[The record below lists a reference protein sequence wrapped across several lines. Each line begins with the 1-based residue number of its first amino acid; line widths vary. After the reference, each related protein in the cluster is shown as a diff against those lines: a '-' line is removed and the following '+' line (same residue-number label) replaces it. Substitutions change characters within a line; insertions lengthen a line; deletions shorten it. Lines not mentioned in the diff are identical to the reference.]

1 MRFANRIAIVTG
13 AGGGLGRESALRLA
27 REGAA
32 VLCAD
37 LDGKLA
43 DVTARMIGEGGGR
56 ARGCAVDVTDQA
68 SVDAAVGECAKSLGA
83 PLILVNSAGIGRQVK
98 FVDQKP
104 EEFEQVLA
112 VNLTGSWRMARACA
126 PHMIAAKWG
135 RIVNLSSVA
144 GLRGIAGR
152 VAYGSSKHGV
162 VGLTQHL
169 AIELAPHN
177 ITVNAVAPGPVDTPM
192 TRAMHTKAT
201 REKYASNIPLH
212 RYGTPAE
219 IAAAICFLAS
229 EEASYI
235 TGHTLPVDGGFSAT
249 AAIFEL

>member
-1 MRFANRIAIVTG
+1 MRFADRIAIVTG

-43 DVTARMIGEGGGR
+43 EETARMIGDAGGR
-56 ARGCAVDVTDQA
+56 ARGCAVDVADQA
-68 SVDAAVGECAKSLGA
+68 SVDESVGACAASLGA

-98 FVDQKP
+98 FLDQQP
-104 EEFEQVLA
+104 REFEQVLA
-112 VNLTGSWRMARACA
+112 VNLTGSWRMARACV
-126 PHMIAAKWG
+126 PHMIAAGWG

-192 TRAMHTKAT
+192 TRAMHTQAT
-201 REKYASNIPLH
+201 RESYAANIPLH

-249 AAIFEL
+249 AAIFEI

>member
-1 MRFANRIAIVTG
+1 MRFAHRVAIVTG
-13 AGGGLGRESALRLA
+13 AGGGLGRETALRLGE
-27 REGAA
+27 EGAG
-32 VLCAD
+32 VCCAD
-37 LDGKLA
+37 LDGALA
-43 DVTARMIGEGGGR
+43 EETCASIVASGGR
-56 ARGCAVDVTDQA
+56 AVHCPVDVTLDQ
-68 SVDAAVGECAKSLGA
+68 SVAAMVGACVLKLGT
-83 PLILVNSAGIGRQVK
+83 PHILINSAGIGRQVR
-98 FVDQKP
+98 FLEQSAA
-104 EEFEQVLA
+104 EFEQVLA
-112 VNLTGSWRMARACA
+112 VNLTGSWRCARAVA
-126 PHMIAAKWG
+126 PHLIAANWG

-192 TRAMHTKAT
+192 TRAMHTQAT
-201 REKYASNIPLH
+201 RDSYAANIPLH
-212 RYGTPAE
+212 RYGMPAE
-219 IAAAICFLAS
+219 IASAILFLAS
-229 EEASYI
+229 DDAAYI

>member
-1 MRFANRIAIVTG
+1 MVTG
-13 AGGGLGRESALRLA
+13 AGGGLGRETALRLA
-27 REGAA
+27 GEGAS
-32 VLCAD
+32 VMCAD
-37 LDGKLA
+37 LDGGLA
-43 DVTARMIGEGGGR
+43 DETARMIADAGGQ
-56 ARGCAVDVTDQA
+56 ARCGQLDVTDEA
-68 SVDAAVGECAKSLGA
+68 SVTGIIGACVAQLGA
-83 PLILVNSAGIGRQVK
+83 PTILINSAGIGRQVK
-98 FVDQKP
+98 FLDQTP
-104 EEFEQVLA
+104 QEFEQVLA
-112 VNLTGSWRMARACA
+112 VNLTGSWRMARAVA
-126 PHMIAAKWG
+126 PHMIAASWG

-144 GLRGIAGR
+144 GLRGISGR

-192 TRAMHTKAT
+192 TREMHTDAT
-201 REKYASNIPLH
+201 RASYAANIPLH
-212 RYGTPAE
+212 RYGAPAE

-229 EEASYI
+229 DEASYI